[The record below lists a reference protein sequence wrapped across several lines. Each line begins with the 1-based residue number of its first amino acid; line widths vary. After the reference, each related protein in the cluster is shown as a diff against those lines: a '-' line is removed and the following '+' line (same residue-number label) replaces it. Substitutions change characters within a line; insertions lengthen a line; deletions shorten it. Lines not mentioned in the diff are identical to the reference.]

1 MKSWSCKLQTITPL
15 FMSGANQA
23 DVELRPPS
31 FKNLMRWWYR
41 AIKADLVEEEDFLF
55 GSTTQTP
62 KFRISLSHENL
73 NTNDK
78 YKIYEEKFKYIGF
91 FPFNKKRQRSFINPG
106 FSFDLKLIFQPSLSI
121 EQKKALF
128 ASLWAM
134 FWLGGVGSR
143 QRRGFGSISV
153 EDSKEVKF
161 SAGDA
166 GLQMSFSGK
175 TFEEFKQF
183 LKNNL
188 NIARKWIGAKENIST
203 LPNFTLFSAKYSKIY
218 LRNRMDAD
226 WVDSLF
232 EGERILKDWRTE
244 LAKEEK
250 NDEREKAKKPIS
262 SQTPQFLPAHR
273 ATLGL
278 PVHFGKQNDPLTLE
292 GKEHERRASPLFLK
306 VVKLRDKNY
315 ALIFIL
321 MKAQIL
327 EENELVVIENT
338 LTVLKQPSFK
348 VLEEKTAEYLSKN
361 CTEIKL

>member
-1 MKSWSCKLQTITPL
+1 
-15 FMSGANQA
+15 MSGANQA
-23 DVELRPPS
+23 EVELRPPS

-55 GSTTQTP
+55 GSTTQAP

-78 YKIYEEKFKYIGF
+78 YKIYEKKFKYIGF
-91 FPFNKKRQRSFINPG
+91 FPFNEKRRRSFINPG

-143 QRRGFGSISV
+143 QRRGFGSISI

-161 SAGDA
+161 SASEA

-175 TFEEFKQF
+175 TIEEFKQF

-188 NIARKWIGAKENIST
+188 NVARKWIGAKENIST
-203 LPNFTLFSAKYSKIY
+203 LPDFTLFSAKYSKIY
-218 LRNRMDAD
+218 LHNQTDAD
-226 WVDSLF
+226 WVDSLY
-232 EGERILKDWRTE
+232 EGERTLKDWRAK

-250 NDEREKAKKPIS
+250 EEKAKKTAS
-262 SQTPQFLPAHR
+262 PQSPLVFPAHR

-278 PVHFGKQNDPLTLE
+278 PVHFGKQDNLLTLK
-292 GKEHERRASPLFLK
+292 GKEHERRASPLSLK
-306 VVKLRDKNY
+306 IVKLKDKSY
-315 ALIFIL
+315 ALVFIL

-338 LTVLKQPSFK
+338 GTVLKQPSFK
-348 VLEEKTAEYLSKN
+348 LLEEKMAEYLSKN